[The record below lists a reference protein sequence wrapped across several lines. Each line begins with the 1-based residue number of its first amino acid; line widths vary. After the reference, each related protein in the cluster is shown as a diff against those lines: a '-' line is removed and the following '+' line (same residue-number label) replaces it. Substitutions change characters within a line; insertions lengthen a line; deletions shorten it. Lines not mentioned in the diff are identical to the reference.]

1 VVHEARDLKLLGTMT
16 VINNFTGHDIGAI
29 EKKIQVVVF
38 SRRIRL
44 KDAFRDF
51 DPRRS
56 WRCTKTQFIRALDT
70 AGVKIAH
77 AEAAAVADV
86 YRDERTGD
94 VQYGKFSDAMDECFG
109 KKYLEGTPDA
119 IPNEPGK
126 NLKFGFQHNEMSE
139 EDMQILAYAMHRV
152 ALLCKTR
159 GINFKDCFRNYD
171 KQTTCCVTEQQ
182 FRRCFPFEG
191 FTEEEMDVLVNR
203 YTDRSRSALN
213 GINYQAFHD
222 DVMEHDPAPIDPPFP
237 KSDLVIYPDSARW
250 TAEDYTPEE
259 KVQAKVVEKRVR
271 IREWFSDYDPL
282 RKGYSTAS
290 QARAILNLCLTIAK
304 PDWEALCKKYCREDG
319 MFNYV
324 KFCDTIDTAFS
335 VKGLEKSPRMRIK
348 MPDVSVTMPGRRNRM
363 KMSAEDAYEVERVE
377 EDIRARVLQ
386 RRIPLKPSFEDFD
399 PSRHGHVSKNQF
411 ARALGSLGFELT
423 EDEVNILALKYCDMG
438 NKSEMNYWDF
448 CSTCDPDIL
457 ASSAGDRRVN
467 LKPSNTYFTR
477 SYASGFVTG
486 PAALAARCHTVVPR
500 ATATGLMS
508 RSGAMTAR

>member
-119 IPNEPGK
+119 IPDEPGK

-222 DVMEHDPAPIDPPFP
+222 DVMEHDPAPIDPR
-237 KSDLVIYPDSARW
+237 SRS
-250 TAEDYTPEE
+250 
-259 KVQAKVVEKRVR
+259 R
-271 IREWFSDYDPL
+271 ISS
-282 RKGYSTAS
+282 ST
-290 QARAILNLCLTIAK
+290 RIA
-304 PDWEALCKKYCREDG
+304 LG
-319 MFNYV
+319 
-324 KFCDTIDTAFS
+324 
-335 VKGLEKSPRMRIK
+335 G
-348 MPDVSVTMPGRRNRM
+348 
-363 KMSAEDAYEVERVE
+363 
-377 EDIRARVLQ
+377 LQ
-386 RRIPLKPSFEDFD
+386 RTIPRRRKCRQRSSRSASASVSGFRTMIRCGKATQRHLKLVQS
-399 PSRHGHVSKNQF
+399 
-411 ARALGSLGFELT
+411 
-423 EDEVNILALKYCDMG
+423 
-438 NKSEMNYWDF
+438 
-448 CSTCDPDIL
+448 STC
-457 ASSAGDRRVN
+457 A
-467 LKPSNTYFTR
+467 
-477 SYASGFVTG
+477 
-486 PAALAARCHTVVPR
+486 
-500 ATATGLMS
+500 
-508 RSGAMTAR
+508 